1 MTELVHAVV
10 REQVAMLT
18 LDSPHN
24 RNALSGQLVA
34 ELTERLAQAG
44 ADPSVRAVVLTHAG
58 GVFSAGADLTAAGS
72 TSMASSTS
80 GIVALLAGIVDLP
93 KPVIAAI
100 RGHVRAG
107 GMGLVG
113 ACDLAVADPSASF
126 AFTEARIGLA
136 PAMISLTT
144 LDVLDPRA
152 GARYYLTGETFDADT
167 AARIGLITAAAPE
180 GGLDETVEGLVAAI
194 RQTSPQGSA
203 ETKRLLTE
211 QRRERIAV
219 RADEMAALSAKLFAS
234 AEAQEGIHAFLER
247 RPPAWRTSA

>member
-1 MTELVHAVV
+1 MTELVRAAV
-10 REQVAMLT
+10 REQVATLT

-58 GVFSAGADLTAAGS
+58 AVFSAGADLTAAGS

>member
-1 MTELVHAVV
+1 
-10 REQVAMLT
+10 
-18 LDSPHN
+18 
-24 RNALSGQLVA
+24 
-34 ELTERLAQAG
+34 
-44 ADPSVRAVVLTHAG
+44 
-58 GVFSAGADLTAAGS
+58 VFSAGADLTAAGS